1 MKIRKAVIPV
11 AGMGTRFLPIT
22 KSVPKEMLPLLDRP
36 VIQEVVEETVRSG
49 IRDIVLVTGMGKSS
63 IEDYFD
69 ISPHL
74 ESFLAKSNRKKLLER
89 VRDISRFAEIASV
102 RQKEPMGLGHAI
114 LCARNF
120 VGNEPFGVLLGDDI
134 IDSDVPCLSQL
145 IHVFEK
151 VGRTVIALQEVPPEE
166 VDRYG
171 IIEGEMVEPGL
182 YRVSRLVEKPS
193 PGEAP
198 SNLAVIGRYILPP
211 AVFGIIDSLD
221 PGAGGEIQLTDAL
234 DRLAADEGVFGLV
247 FDGLRHDTGNLLGF
261 ISANIH
267 YALKDPDL
275 GPRLR
280 SYIEKRL
287 EQGDDL

>member
-1 MKIRKAVIPV
+1 MRIRKAVIPV

-36 VIQEVVEETVRSG
+36 VIQEIVEETVRSG
-49 IRDIVLVTGMGKSS
+49 VRNIVLVTGMGKSS

-74 ESFLAKSNRKKLLER
+74 ESFLAGSGRGGLLER
-89 VRDISRFAEIASV
+89 VRDISRFVEIASV
-102 RQKEPMGLGHAI
+102 RQKEPKGLGHAI
-114 LCARNF
+114 LCARNLI
-120 VGNEPFGVLLGDDI
+120 GNEPFGVLLGDDL

-151 VGRTVIALQEVPPEE
+151 VGRTVIALQRVPQED
-166 VDRYG
+166 VGHYG

-211 AVFGIIDSLD
+211 GIFGIIDSLE

-234 DRLAADEGVFGLV
+234 DKLAADEGVFGLV

-261 ISANIH
+261 LSANIH

-280 SYIEKRL
+280 SFIMERL
-287 EQGDDL
+287 KQGDDP